1 MAESAY
7 DVLGIGNAIVD
18 VLAHT
23 DDKFLIKHGLAKGSM
38 ALVDEARAQLIY
50 DSMGPAME
58 ISGGSAANTIAGIA
72 SLGGR
77 GVFIGKVKADQLGE
91 VFRHDIR
98 ATGVAF
104 DTEPASE
111 GPNTARSFIL
121 ITPDAQR
128 TMNTHLGACVNLSP
142 DDVDPNVVSG
152 AQVTYL
158 EGYLWD
164 PPFAKAA
171 FRKAMEIAHSAG
183 RKVALTLSDTFC
195 VDRYREEFLDL
206 AENSVDILFANDA
219 EICSLYQTND
229 FDAALQ
235 NLRGRC
241 EIAALTRS
249 ELGSVVVTGEE
260 VHVIDDEQAG
270 SVSHRRI
277 SRLGGETVIYE
288 TYDRTSVESF
298 RGMQLCYRIQLD
310 QHPRDGSFA
319 RLQGRPRC
327 SRSTTFLGHETE
339 PGLPTH
345 LGPPSQ
351 RRSTLAG
358 RAPRS

>member
-260 VHVIDDEQAG
+260 VHVIDAEP
-270 SVSHRRI
+270 V
-277 SRLGGETVIYE
+277 SRLEDATGAGDLYASGFLFGLTHGY
-288 TYDRTSVESF
+288 
-298 RGMQLCYRIQLD
+298 GMATC
-310 QHPRDGSFA
+310 G
-319 RLQGRPRC
+319 
-327 SRSTTFLGHETE
+327 
-339 PGLPTH
+339 H
-345 LGPPSQ
+345 LGSIAAAEVISHTGARPQ
-351 RRSTLAG
+351 TLLSDLV
-358 RAPRS
+358 APALIEAV